1 MQRVTKLRLLKDVSA
16 HHQRVASVTF
26 KDIRGPNAQVYRLA
40 LDKILFYYLML
51 LWNYLAESRVDF
63 GGVGRGLVEHVT

>member
-1 MQRVTKLRLLKDVSA
+1 VNKRTLLKDVSA

-40 LDKILFYYLML
+40 LDKILFYHLML
-51 LWNYLAESRVDF
+51 LWSYRA
-63 GGVGRGLVEHVT
+63 

>member
-16 HHQRVASVTF
+16 HYQRVASVTF

-51 LWNYLAESRVDF
+51 L
-63 GGVGRGLVEHVT
+63 